1 MFRTTVNGAAKR
13 DWFCASQDS
22 LKRMM
27 DAFRSLGF
35 FLKACVA
42 TANPAVAVVCC
53 LLLSVVGGCGGG
65 SFVRFFVCSF
75 VHVFVC
81 GGYCV
86 LCRCVVLCR
95 LVSSSLSLV
104 LSSLLCVVCRCV
116 LSVRVRGEILG
127 LVEKTNYREGILPLM
142 FSLFNNGGDQR

>member
-1 MFRTTVNGAAKR
+1 MNGAAKR

-35 FLKACVA
+35 FLKACFA

-65 SFVRFFVCSF
+65 SFVRLFVCSF

-86 LCRCVVLCR
+86 LCRCVVASCCTVLCR
-95 LVSSSLSLV
+95 RLCLWCCRRCV
-104 LSSLLCVVCRCV
+104 LCVVVSC
-116 LSVRVRGEILG
+116 
-127 LVEKTNYREGILPLM
+127 
-142 FSLFNNGGDQR
+142 LFVSELKFLDLLKKRTTAKAFCH